1 MSTRANYLFSYTV
14 IPTPDRE
21 WGVLKNGTWTGM
33 VGMIVARVN
42 RPFLFI
48 FFVFQTICFLKCH

>member
-14 IPTPDRE
+14 IPTPDGE

-48 FFVFQTICFLKCH
+48 FVFFKQFVF